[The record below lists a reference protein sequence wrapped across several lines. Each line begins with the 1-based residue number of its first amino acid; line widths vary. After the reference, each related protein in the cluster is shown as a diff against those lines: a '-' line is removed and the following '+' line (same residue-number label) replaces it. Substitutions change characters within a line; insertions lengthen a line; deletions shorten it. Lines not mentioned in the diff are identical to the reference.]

1 MPGPRSALR
10 GVLRRIAARVAK
22 DGLFEQPGERPRTPP
37 LSTFSTVGQKT
48 DPQSKKEAAA
58 PAPGGKAA
66 RPSGGCVPVD
76 AAALPGIL
84 RPSGKPLVINHWASW
99 CEPCVDELPRLVRS
113 AAGLADKAEFLGLSW
128 DLFDHPGKPEDIAKK
143 VAGFADNYGVGY
155 GNVLFTGKPEELF
168 ELCGLSVHQV
178 PQTLVIAPDGRVV
191 YHKEGMLEDDDVFPL
206 INAAR
211 SA

>member
-10 GVLRRIAARVAK
+10 GVLRRIAAKVAK
-22 DGLFEQPGERPRTPP
+22 DGLFEQSGERPRTPP
-37 LSTFSTVGQKT
+37 LSTFSTSSQKT
-48 DPQSKKEAAA
+48 DQRSNTDRPT
-58 PAPGGKAA
+58 PAVTG

-76 AAALPGIL
+76 AAGLPAVL

-128 DLFDHPGKPEDIAKK
+128 DLFDHPGKAESIAKK
-143 VAGFADNYGVGY
+143 VADFADSYGVGY

-168 ELCGLSVHQV
+168 QICGLKVHQV
-178 PQTLVIAPDGRVV
+178 PQTLVIAPDGRVL

>member
-1 MPGPRSALR
+1 MPGPRSTIRA
-10 GVLRRIAARVAK
+10 VLRQIAARVAK

-37 LSTFSTVGQKT
+37 LSTFSTVGQKS
-48 DPQSKKEAAA
+48 DHRSEKANAAPVGGAAA
-58 PAPGGKAA
+58 R
-66 RPSGGCVPVD
+66 RPTGGCIPVD
-76 AAALPGIL
+76 AATLPGIL

-128 DLFDHPGKPEDIAKK
+128 DLFDHPGKPEDIARK
-143 VAGFADNYGVGY
+143 VATFADSYGVGY
-155 GNVLFTGKPEELF
+155 GNVLFTGSPEDLF
-168 ELCGLSVHQV
+168 RICGLKVHQV
-178 PQTLVIAPDGRVV
+178 PQTLVIAPDGRVL